1 MTGDAM
7 RHHGGLAA
15 EAGAATHYRGMG
27 AEVLAERARTPAGE
41 IDLIVRLDGCIVF
54 VEVKRR
60 RTHGAGA
67 AAVSARQ
74 RARIF
79 AAAEIWMAEHGV
91 SPLTPCRFDVVTVD
105 ARGTV
110 EVIENAFGAGDF

>member
-1 MTGDAM
+1 MTDAM

-15 EAGAATHYRGMG
+15 EAGAATYYRSMG

-41 IDLIVRLDGCIVF
+41 IDLIVRFGDTLVF
-54 VEVKRR
+54 AEVKRR
-60 RTHGAGA
+60 RSHGDGA

-79 AAAEIWMAEHGV
+79 AAAEVWMAEHGH
-91 SPLTPCRFDVVTVD
+91 SPLTSCRFDVVTVD
-105 ARGTV
+105 ARGSV
-110 EVIENAFGAGDF
+110 EIIENAFGAGDF

>member
-1 MTGDAM
+1 MTDAM

-15 EAGAATHYRGMG
+15 EAGAATYYRSIG

-41 IDLIVRLDGCIVF
+41 IDLIVRLGDTIVF
-54 VEVKRR
+54 AEVKRR
-60 RTHGAGA
+60 RSHADGA
-67 AAVSARQ
+67 ASVSARQ
-74 RARIF
+74 RGRIF
-79 AAAEIWMAEHGV
+79 AAAEIWMAERGH

>member
-1 MTGDAM
+1 MTDAM

-15 EAGAATHYRGMG
+15 EAGAATYYRGMG

-41 IDLIVRLDGCIVF
+41 IDLVVRLDGTLVF

-60 RTHGAGA
+60 RSHGGA
-67 AAVSARQ
+67 AASVSARQ

-79 AAAEIWMAEHGV
+79 AAAEIWMAEHGH
-91 SPLTPCRFDVVTVD
+91 SALTPCRFDVVTVD
-105 ARGTV
+105 AQGTV
-110 EVIENAFGAGDF
+110 EVIDNAFGAGDF